1 MTASWPGDSAT
12 VARWVRAVIQH
23 AAKDSGDV
31 ELKGLDDITVT
42 ASLAGNDL
50 EHLTLDATG
59 VRLRLGWHST
69 PPAHPAPSSAAAE
82 QDEPDSL
89 TRESGIVK
97 TFRFTARPMRIEQTP
112 LSIDVQ
118 AFDVPIAWLTFAEP
132 TEPDLPESIHML
144 VPDGDLDGLHGI
156 FHATIATK
164 DLVPLITSVTG
175 PMLREAGAHL
185 GRVKLDLTDDGDDG
199 IRVTAYAGLRW
210 KLLMASARADARIQV
225 TRDAVITVR
234 DLTVGSRNLFVK
246 AGLLFARKRI
256 RGVIGQTFD
265 LNEIIAEDGT
275 PTRLHDVRIETGDQ
289 LSVSAR
295 FR

>member
-1 MTASWPGDSAT
+1 MTAVWPGDSAT
-12 VARWVRAVIQH
+12 VVRWVRAVIQH
-23 AAKDSGDV
+23 AAKDSAEV
-31 ELKGLDDITVT
+31 ELKGLDGIKVT

-59 VRLRLGWHST
+59 VKLRLGWHST
-69 PPAHPAPSSAAAE
+69 PPAPQNPSNPASEAP
-82 QDEPDSL
+82 EPDHL

-97 TFRFTARPMRIEQTP
+97 AFRFTARPMRVERTP
-112 LSIDVQ
+112 LSIDVR
-118 AFDVPIAWLTFAEP
+118 AFDIPIAWLTFAEP

-144 VPDGDLDGLHGI
+144 VPDGGLDGLHGT

-164 DLVPLITSVTG
+164 DLVPLITSVAR

-185 GRVKLDLTDDGDDG
+185 GRVKLDLTDDGGDG
-199 IRVTAYAGLRW
+199 IRLTAYAGLRW

-234 DLTVGSRNLFVK
+234 DLTVGSRNPFVK
-246 AGLLFARKRI
+246 AGLLFARQRI

-265 LNEIIAEDGT
+265 LNEFIAEDGT
-275 PTRLHDVRIETGDQ
+275 PIRLHDVRIETGDQ
-289 LSVSAR
+289 LVVTAR
-295 FR
+295 FA